1 MLFRKQE
8 TFRTPQKLLVQF
20 SVDKIDASYNIL
32 EAGNV
37 IFLCHCTKN

>member
-8 TFRTPQKLLVQF
+8 TFTTPQKLLVQF
-20 SVDKIDASYNIL
+20 SVDKADAFYNIL

-37 IFLCHCTKN
+37 IFL